1 MSAFAHFERVAR
13 RIIEQGLVTDY
24 KGKRHGGHDGFVYMA
39 EGHFSRVYHN
49 VDYPGKVFKISGPSG
64 FGHGSKNFY
73 DRMWTAPGV
82 PCPDVWP
89 TFAEFCMSPE
99 GREAPVLTVWQL
111 ERLDHDYCIAEM
123 PYCSE
128 PRRQG
133 VAGSFQ
139 REFEAAESRVNMPP
153 DWALA
158 LVDIE
163 KRNGFR
169 RDIHSG
175 NVLYDPTKKKD
186 VLSDPWC
193 AVADRSVQ
201 PPKEDPD
208 RGLFHKAAVKRINMP
223 FFPVDFEDAGK
234 RAMQRLDEMMLRG
247 IDKAAPAKEGLVN
260 KINWPM
266 LERNAAEQPGNWG
279 EMERVMKQMRDVQ
292 MHQFWNGDGQL
303 VGKRADVMIFDD
315 FDGWGMRPKEPPP
328 MPPLQVE
335 ERRGAFF
342 DPAPWKAKNK
352 RKMFV

>member
-13 RIIEQGLVTDY
+13 RIIEQPFGYDG
-24 KGKRHGGHDGFVYMA
+24 KAKRHGGHDGFVYMA

-73 DRMWTAPGV
+73 DRMWSAPGV

-99 GREAPVLTVWQL
+99 GREAPVVTVWGL
-111 ERLDHDYCIAEM
+111 ERLDADYVIAEM

-133 VAGSFQ
+133 VAGTFQ
-139 REFEAAESRVNMPP
+139 REFDNAELNVSMPP
-153 DWALA
+153 DWAVK
-158 LVDIE
+158 LVHIE
-163 KRNGFR
+163 KAHGFR

-175 NVLYDPTKKKD
+175 NVLYDPSKKKD

-193 AVADRSVQ
+193 SVPDRNVKA
-201 PPKEDPD
+201 PTEDAD
-208 RGLFHKAAVKRINMP
+208 RGLFNKVVVNKPRMNAGEMMDAIARPFGFDGKAIA
-223 FFPVDFEDAGK
+223 
-234 RAMQRLDEMMLRG
+234 QRFDEMMFQG
-247 IDKAAPAKEGLVN
+247 IMDEMKAKDL
-260 KINWPM
+260 KIEPWRLNPFKV
-266 LERNAAEQPGNWG
+266 E
-279 EMERVMKQMRDVQ
+279 
-292 MHQFWNGDGQL
+292 
-303 VGKRADVMIFDD
+303 GKRADVMIFDD
-315 FDGWGMRPKEPPP
+315 FMRHTAPRMLPPPP
-328 MPPLQVE
+328 MQVE
-335 ERRGAFF
+335 ERRGPFF